1 MISSNIEVSVIIP
14 VRNEE
19 EFIEA
24 CLNSVLANE
33 YPKDNMEIIIIDGN
47 SEDLTV
53 KLVREYQHKF
63 NNVKLFMNP
72 QKIAPVAMNIGI
84 KNAQGKYIIRLDAHA
99 SYDKYYIRNCID
111 LLKKYDAD
119 NVGGCLETRPS
130 SNTLMAKSIALGL
143 ANKFGVGNSLFRTI
157 SEEREVDTVPFGAF
171 KKEVFE
177 KIGTY
182 NELLVR
188 NQDIELNGRII
199 KNGGKIILSPKIKC
213 AYYARGN
220 LRGLYNQ
227 NYNNGKWNIY
237 TTKIASYA
245 LSIRHFIPLFFVLA
259 ILVSLIGLII
269 KPIVGFSIMSITLLP
284 YLFLAFIF
292 AYKVAKSE
300 DNYLYTFT
308 MPLVFLTLHLS
319 YGIGSIV
326 GIISLPIFSKKVKGY
341 NL

>member
-1 MISSNIEVSVIIP
+1 M
-14 VRNEE
+14 
-19 EFIEA
+19 
-24 CLNSVLANE
+24 
-33 YPKDNMEIIIIDGN
+33 
-47 SEDLTV
+47 
-53 KLVREYQHKF
+53 
-63 NNVKLFMNP
+63 
-72 QKIAPVAMNIGI
+72 
-84 KNAQGKYIIRLDAHA
+84 IRLDAHA
-99 SYDKYYIRNCID
+99 SYDKYYIQNCID

-171 KKEVFE
+171 KKEVF
-177 KIGTY
+177 KKVGTY

-213 AYYARGN
+213 AYYARGT
-220 LRGLYNQ
+220 LKGLYDQ

-245 LSIRHFIPLFFVLA
+245 LSIRHFIPLFFVLT

-269 KPIVGFSIMSITLLP
+269 KPIVGLSIMSITLLP
-284 YLFLAFIF
+284 YLSLALIF
-292 AYKVAKSE
+292 AYKVAKMKIII
-300 DNYLYTFT
+300 YI
-308 MPLVFLTLHLS
+308 PLRCH
-319 YGIGSIV
+319 
-326 GIISLPIFSKKVKGY
+326 
-341 NL
+341 